1 MDLDVARVL
10 EMFQSEIATLP
21 TGSAPPALVAAAG
34 AALHEALTSAAGRP
48 DDAQWNSLY
57 QAAGALLDAVA
68 DREALPGLRAF
79 LDENDDL
86 CDDREELLAG

>member
-10 EMFQSEIATLP
+10 DTLADEIVTLP
-21 TGSAPPALVAAAG
+21 RGSAPPALVVRAT
-34 AALHEALTSAAGRP
+34 AALHHALTSAAGRP
-48 DDAQWNSLY
+48 GDAQWSSLY
-57 QAAGALLDAVA
+57 QAAGALVDAVA

-86 CDDREELLAG
+86 CDERAELLAR